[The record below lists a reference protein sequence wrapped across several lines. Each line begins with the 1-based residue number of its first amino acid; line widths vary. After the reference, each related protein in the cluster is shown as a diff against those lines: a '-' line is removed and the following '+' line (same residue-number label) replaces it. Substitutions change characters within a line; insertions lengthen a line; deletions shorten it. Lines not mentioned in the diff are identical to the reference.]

1 MTAEPTSQ
9 VRIVD
14 IESEMRSSYLDYAM
28 SVIVS
33 RALPDVRDGL
43 KPVQRR
49 IIWGMYD
56 GGARAGSP
64 YRKSAGI
71 VGDVMGRYHPHG
83 DAPVYE
89 ALVHLAQPFSMRY
102 PLVDG
107 QGNFGSIDGD
117 APAAQ
122 RYTEARLSPIAEE
135 LLADI
140 DQNTVDFQDNYD
152 GRFREPVVLPA
163 RIPNLLLNGA
173 DGIAVGMATK
183 IPPHNLAELCD
194 AIAML
199 IDNPEA
205 TLDDL
210 LTVVKGPDFPTGG
223 IALVGKDRQQV
234 RLAYGEGHGRIT
246 MLARTRI
253 EEGTRGRSQLVITEL
268 PFQVKKSQL
277 IEKIAELVHE
287 KKIEGIADIRD
298 ESDREGMR
306 IVIELKKE
314 SSAEHVRNLLF
325 KHTALRSTFAVNTMV
340 IVDGAPR
347 RIGLKRALELF
358 IDHRREVIR
367 RRSEFQ
373 LQQAREREHI
383 LAGLLSAI
391 EMLDLV
397 IATIRG
403 ADSAAHAR
411 ELLQGKAPL
420 PERVLELARE
430 RRVRVREANPFS
442 FSEAQATAILDMQLR
457 RLAALE
463 RATLENEYREVIER
477 IAYLEDLLANPRKI
491 DFLIKDDALE
501 LKKKYGDARR
511 TEVVEA
517 DPEEFRE
524 EDLIADEECVIT
536 LSRSGR
542 VKRMPLDS
550 FRSQRRGGVGVR
562 GATIREED
570 AVLRL
575 AVCRTHDN
583 LLIFTDRGKVYQVR
597 AYEVPDLS
605 RDAQGISI
613 RNLVDIE
620 PGESVTT
627 LLAARNYARD
637 YLLLV
642 TRNGLV
648 KKTPLREFEEVRR
661 NGKIAFRLEG
671 TESGGTN
678 GREGP
683 SDALIAARLATNDTH
698 VVLVSSNGYAIRFR
712 INELREASRTS
723 GGVRGMRLAP
733 GAYIVGAE
741 TVEDGEDLL
750 VVTARGLGKRTPIE
764 EYPVQG
770 RGGQGVKT
778 LRLSAR
784 TGPIAA
790 ARLVR
795 EGQELLVISQDGVV
809 IRTDV
814 GSISRQ
820 SRDTQGVRVM
830 QVGENDAVAAI
841 AVVTVGTGE
850 NANARRR
857 ARRRGSNGASPS
869 R

>member
-1 MTAEPTSQ
+1 MTTEPTSQ
-9 VRIVD
+9 ERIVD
-14 IESEMRSSYLDYAM
+14 IEAEMRSSYLDYAM
-28 SVIVS
+28 SVIVA

-49 IIWGMYD
+49 IIWGMFD

-183 IPPHNLAELCD
+183 IPPHNLGELCD

-210 LTVVKGPDFPTGG
+210 LTVVKGPDFPTSG
-223 IALVGKDRQQV
+223 IALVGKDREQV

-253 EEGTRGRSQLVITEL
+253 EDAGRGRTQLVITEL

-277 IEKIAELVHE
+277 IERIAELVRE
-287 KKIEGIADIRD
+287 KKLDGITDIRD
-298 ESDREGMR
+298 ESDREGIR
-306 IVIELKKE
+306 VVIELKKE
-314 SSAEHVRNLLF
+314 SSAEQVRNFLF
-325 KHTALRSTFAVNTMV
+325 KHTALRSTFAVNMMV

-358 IDHRREVIR
+358 IDHRRDVIR

-383 LAGLLSAI
+383 LAGLLGAI

-430 RRVRVREANPFS
+430 RRVRVGGANPFR
-442 FSEAQATAILDMQLR
+442 FSEAQANAILDMQLR

-463 RATLENEYREVIER
+463 RQALEKEYREVIER

-491 DFLIKDDALE
+491 DFLIKEDVLE
-501 LKKKYGDARR
+501 LKKKYGDERR
-511 TEVVEA
+511 TEIVEA
-517 DPEEFRE
+517 EPEEFRE
-524 EDLIADEECVIT
+524 EDLVPDEECVIT
-536 LSRSGR
+536 LSRTGK
-542 VKRMPLDS
+542 VKRMALDK
-550 FRSQRRGGVGVR
+550 FRSQKRGGVGVR

-570 AVLRL
+570 AVLRVT
-575 AVCRTHDN
+575 VCRTHDN

-597 AYEVPDLS
+597 AYDVPDLS
-605 RDAQGISI
+605 REAQGISI
-613 RNLVDIE
+613 RNLVDID
-620 PGESVTT
+620 PQESVTT
-627 LLAARNYARD
+627 MLAVRDYSRD
-637 YLLLV
+637 YLVLA

-661 NGKIAFRLEG
+661 NGKIAFRLDGPEDG
-671 TESGGTN
+671 N
-678 GREGP
+678 GRGAAPE
-683 SDALIAARLATNDTH
+683 DALIAARLATNDTH
-698 VVLVSSNGYAIRFR
+698 ILLVSSNGYAIRFR
-712 INELREASRTS
+712 IDDLREASRTS

-733 GAYIVGAE
+733 GAHVVGAE

-750 VVTARGLGKRTPIE
+750 VVTARGLGKRTPVD

-778 LRLSAR
+778 LRLTDR

-790 ARLVR
+790 CRLVR
-795 EGQELLVISQDGVV
+795 EGQELLVVSSDGVV
-809 IRTDV
+809 IRTNV
-814 GSISRQ
+814 ASISRQ
-820 SRDTQGVRVM
+820 GRDTQGVRIM
-830 QVGENDAVAAI
+830 QVDENDAVAAI
-841 AVVTVGTGE
+841 AVISVGE
-850 NANARRR
+850 PEPR
-857 ARRRGSNGASPS
+857 ARRTPRARASNGRAT
-869 R
+869 